1 MKVVMNDA
9 ILQQKKKKKKAYSVL
24 CVDANL
30 LRMIIFH

>member
-9 ILQQKKKKKKAYSVL
+9 ILQQKKAYSVL

-30 LRMIIFH
+30 LGMIIFH